1 LKDVLKNED
10 EDFLFNEEK
19 YFFHFIQSGS
29 KEYTFL
35 NEQTIEANKIQ
46 SYRDAAEKELSDW
59 IRFSSR
65 DAVKNMDGLTTAS
78 LEIEGVPGWVVRNFY
93 NKNSV
98 MKNSFRDKNI
108 DNVVK
113 QVSKS
118 AGRLLISSKDNSV
131 ATLMETGK

>member
-46 SYRDAAEKELSDW
+46 SFRDAAEKELSDW